1 MDRDQTALGPHCS
14 LFVYEASNSLVDDIK
29 DTFCDYAL

>member
-14 LFVYEASNSLVDDIK
+14 LFVYEASNSLVDDINVYL
-29 DTFCDYAL
+29 TFE